1 MAHPTHQSTIS
12 YLLHNKKSKKTVIYM
27 TYIIGVVGNIA
38 VIPQI
43 IKAWQTKAP
52 GLAVSTWIMF
62 VIFGLIWLIYAIQ
75 NKQKPLIVAQVVG
88 LTCNIGVVAGW
99 IFNNIIR

>member
-1 MAHPTHQSTIS
+1 MAHPSHQSAVG
-12 YLLHNKKSKKTVIYM
+12 YVLHNKKSKRTVIYL
-27 TYIIGVVGNIA
+27 TYIIGVAGNIA

-43 IKAWQTKAP
+43 IKAWESKAP

-88 LTCNIGVVAGW
+88 LTCNMGVVAGW